1 MKQKKYEQNKSIM
14 RIFQEGAAALFII
27 LMVGYFPLFYQD
39 NYINMSFA
47 KLSYFRTCAIGL
59 LAVEVIFAVFDWMQR
74 IKENE
79 KNNKRKNG
87 KAGKGKGKTAQ
98 TEKAGIFSGEKSIK
112 EMLANISVHS
122 WFAVMFFTA
131 IVISTVFSVYPQES
145 FLGTDG
151 RKLGAIVYLLC
162 IAMYVI
168 LGQFLNYSTWMN
180 WIFIAANAVVFLLAG
195 LNFWGIDPLHMYD
208 NLASS
213 DFGSFISTIGNTNA
227 CANYACIVLP
237 VGMVMY
243 YLADDIRFKIIY
255 GVFLVI
261 GFYGTYGTTADS
273 WLLGIGVAFLALLWF
288 SLKDHRHMVKFF
300 EICAIFW
307 VSNVIL
313 KLTFLLRDA
322 ENPNHFRVAMLEANT
337 RQDIMTSSSV
347 LIASG
352 ILLCILIL
360 GVWMAQKKNM
370 KIPYRGI
377 KIVVFSLITVAV
389 GIGVILFFVV
399 NRDMERQWDGA
410 FQWLNMLKIT
420 DDFGSSRGLFW
431 KQTIEAWKQ
440 LPPLRKIFGYG
451 VNCFHQF
458 IYQYQAEALDVLSVR
473 VIDPHNEFLL
483 FISITGIWGMVAYF
497 GLLISTI
504 ISSAKMAKTYPAM
517 MVGAVVLCSYV
528 AQGMVNNPTI
538 FITPNLFLF
547 LGILKGIE
555 RKYRKEG
562 KEAYAGK

>member
-1 MKQKKYEQNKSIM
+1 MKQKKQVQNKSIM

-27 LMVGYFPLFYQD
+27 LMVGYFPLYYQD
-39 NYINMSFA
+39 NYINMSTA
-47 KLSYFRTCAIGL
+47 KLTYFRTCAIGL
-59 LAVEVIFAVFDWMQR
+59 LAVEIIFAIFDWMQR
-74 IKENE
+74 MKENE
-79 KNNKRKNG
+79 RNKKRKTS
-87 KAGKGKGKTAQ
+87 KAKGKGKTVQ
-98 TEKAGIFSGEKSIK
+98 EEKNRIFFGGKSIR
-112 EMLANISVHS
+112 EILTGIPVHS
-122 WFAVMFFTA
+122 WFAVMFFSA
-131 IVISTVFSVYPQES
+131 IIISTVFSVYPQES

-168 LGQFLNYSTWMN
+168 LGKFLNYSTWMN
-180 WIFIAANAVVFLLAG
+180 WVFVAANAVVFLLAG

-213 DFGSFISTIGNTNA
+213 DYGSFISTIGNTNA
-227 CANYACIVLP
+227 CSNYACIILP
-237 VGMVMY
+237 AGMVLY

-273 WLLGIGVAFLALLWF
+273 WLLGIGVAFIALFWF
-288 SLKDHRHMVKFF
+288 SLKDHQHMGRFF
-300 EICAIFW
+300 EVCAIFW
-307 VSNVIL
+307 FSNVIL
-313 KLTFLLRDA
+313 KLTLMLQDV
-322 ENPNHFRVAMLEANT
+322 ENPNHFRVRMLIYNA
-337 RQDIMTSSSV
+337 RQSIMTNSYV
-347 LIASG
+347 LLTTG
-352 ILLCILIL
+352 ILLCILIVGIYL
-360 GVWMAQKKNM
+360 AQKKNVQ
-370 KIPYRGI
+370 IPYSVI
-377 KIVVFSLITVAV
+377 KKVFFSLLAIVVVI
-389 GIGVILFFVV
+389 GIILLFVV
-399 NRDMERQWDGA
+399 NSNVEKQWDGT

-420 DDFGSSRGLFW
+420 DEFGSGRGLFW

-473 VIDPHNEFLL
+473 VIDPHNEILL
-483 FISITGIWGMVAYF
+483 FVSIIGIWGMIAYF

-504 ISSAKMAKTYPAM
+504 ISAAKMAKNHPAM
-517 MVGAVVLCSYV
+517 IVGAVVLCSYI
-528 AQGMVNNPTI
+528 AQGMVNNPTV

-555 RKYRKEG
+555 RKYREEG